1 MKKIIQIPLFMAV
14 LFLPLGCAKEFLE
27 VKRDKTQAI
36 PSSLQDYLAMLDNI
50 STFNTR
56 SALQLNAVGTDEY
69 YIEDQHWDLLSSN
82 MQKNAY
88 IWAKNIFEGE
98 ESDSWNFAYER
109 ILYANTVLDGL
120 KDYDYTDV
128 EESLYSTIY
137 GSALFMRAY
146 TFYQLAQTFAP
157 QYDIQSSTTDL
168 GIPLRLEM
176 DITLPVKR
184 ATLENTYQQMTGDL
198 ELAVRLLPT
207 KSTLKFR
214 PTRQAAYA
222 LLSKIYLH
230 KGDYESASNFADSC
244 LTMSDGLLDYNTLD
258 TKNRYTFADF
268 QLGEGNP
275 EVLYTE
281 LIPGQTVL
289 NSSRFC
295 INPEVYD
302 LYEIKDIRKDAF
314 FYPTRGTYT
323 FKGSYTG
330 MYNFFGG
337 LALDEIV
344 LIRAECRLRLADPE
358 GALEDINYLLENRY
372 EKGGFVPYFGDTYKD
387 IMQKIIQERRKQLL
401 CRAIRWEDLKRFN
414 KETAFQTTLRRDLKG
429 DTYLLQPNDPR
440 YTWPIPD
447 EVIWMSGIPQN
458 VR

>member
-1 MKKIIQIPLFMAV
+1 MKKIIQIAQFIAIF
-14 LFLPLGCAKEFLE
+14 FLPLGCAKEFLE
-27 VKRDKTQAI
+27 VKRDKAQAI

-56 SALQLNAVGTDEY
+56 SAFQLNAVGTDEY
-69 YIEDQHWDLLSSN
+69 YIEGERWDLLSSN

-88 IWAKNIFEGE
+88 IWAENIFEGE

-120 KDYDYTDV
+120 KEYDYAAV
-128 EESLYSTIY
+128 EKQLYSTIY
-137 GSALFMRAY
+137 GTALFMRTY

-157 QYDIQSSTTDL
+157 QYDVHSSATDL

-184 ATLENTYQQMTGDL
+184 ETLENTYKQMIGDL
-198 ELAVRLLPT
+198 GLAIRLLPT
-207 KSTLKFR
+207 KSNLKFR

-222 LLSKIYLH
+222 LLSKIHLH
-230 KGDYESASNFADSC
+230 KGDYESASDFADSC
-244 LTMSDGLLDYNTLD
+244 IAMSNGLLDYNTLD
-258 TKNRYTFADF
+258 TTKRYTFADF

-281 LIPGQTVL
+281 LIPGLTIL

-295 INPEVYD
+295 INPEVYE
-302 LYEIKDIRKDAF
+302 LYETNDVRKNAF

-337 LALDEIV
+337 LALDEVV
-344 LIRAECRLRLADPE
+344 LIRAECRARAGDLT
-358 GALEDINYLLENRY
+358 GALEDINYLLVNRY
-372 EKGGFVPYFGDTYKD
+372 QTSHFVPFLADDYDD
-387 IMQKIIQERRKQLL
+387 IMRKIVQERRKQLL

-414 KETAFQTTLRRDLKG
+414 KETAFQTTLTRDLKG
-429 DTYLLQPNDPR
+429 VTYSLKPNDPR

-447 EVIWMSGIPQN
+447 EVIRMSGIPQN
-458 VR
+458 AR